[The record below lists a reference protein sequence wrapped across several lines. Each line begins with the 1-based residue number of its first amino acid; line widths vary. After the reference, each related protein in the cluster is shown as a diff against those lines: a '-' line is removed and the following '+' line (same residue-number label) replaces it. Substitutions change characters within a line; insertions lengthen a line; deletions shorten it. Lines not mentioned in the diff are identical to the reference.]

1 MRIRAFVWAGLFAC
15 WGAAQAAVP
24 LPQLKIDAG
33 QTSVSGVSS
42 GGYMA
47 VQLHV
52 AYSATFKKG
61 VGVVAAGPFN
71 CAEGSVVDANQDGYY
86 PQTTTQR
93 QRPVG
98 LRVVQTLKNSATPA
112 DTTFGLRRAY
122 NCFWITL

>member
-61 VGVVAAGPFN
+61 VGVVAAMTSGASRTGSARGRAFCGPF
-71 CAEGSVVDANQDGYY
+71 
-86 PQTTTQR
+86 R
-93 QRPVG
+93 
-98 LRVVQTLKNSATPA
+98 SATSSPA
-112 DTTFGLRRAY
+112 SR
-122 NCFWITL
+122 

>member
-1 MRIRAFVWAGLFAC
+1 MRIQALAFAVLATCAS
-15 WGAAQAAVP
+15 AAQAAAP
-24 LPQLKIDAG
+24 LPQLMIDKT

-71 CAEGSVVDANQDGYY
+71 CADDSVVYA
-86 PQTTTQR
+86 
-93 QRPVG
+93 
-98 LRVVQTLKNSATPA
+98 
-112 DTTFGLRRAY
+112 
-122 NCFWITL
+122 